1 MGLISL
7 ATDVIGG
14 GWSAVKGT
22 VQSSIWKEYFE
33 SGEMSEGILMKRGEK
48 ITVSGGKNTKS
59 DDNLISSG
67 SGIDIQEGQ
76 CMILVENG
84 KIVEFCA
91 EPGRYTYDS
100 SSAPSLYS
108 GENKGL
114 KALGKEIL
122 SQWSAGGQRFSTQRV
137 YFINMGEIISA
148 PIKWGCGDIAF
159 HHTTQMLNGAPP
171 IELDVTLKGNGQ
183 VTIKISDPVKF
194 YTMIGAQAAGA
205 DSDSV
210 IRVTDEGIM
219 SNLRSGIVDKI
230 AEAISTLGAEQ
241 PTAYTAIRSKSSE
254 ITKYMNEFLSNE
266 WAGERGFEICS
277 FTVNGSFTPT
287 EEDKE
292 AIQEM
297 QKSFTM
303 GANMNAANY
312 DIQKTMARGV
322 EAAGQN
328 GGASG
333 LFGVGMGM
341 NMMGGAGLGNMTAQP
356 TQAVAQQQS
365 VNIAPVAKAETWAC
379 GCGCE
384 NVGKFCTNCGAAKPN
399 SDEWICSCGTKN
411 KGKFCQE
418 CGASKSAAKKYKCN
432 KCGWVPED
440 ETKPPKFCPECG
452 DPFNE
457 EDV

>member
-1 MGLISL
+1 MGLINLAKDVLSGGMNAVTGSL
-7 ATDVIGG
+7 Q
-14 GWSAVKGT
+14 SAA
-22 VQSSIWKEYFE
+22 WKEYFE
-33 SGEMSEGILMKRGEK
+33 SGEMSGGILMKRGEK
-48 ITVSGGKNTKS
+48 IVVSGGKNTKS
-59 DDNLISSG
+59 DDNFISSG
-67 SGIDIQEGQ
+67 SGIDVQEGQ

-84 KIVEFCA
+84 RIVEFCA

-100 SSAPSLYS
+100 STAPSVFS

-137 YFINMGEIISA
+137 YFINLGEIISA

-171 IELDVTLKGNGQ
+171 IELDITLKGNGQ
-183 VTIKISDPVKF
+183 VTIKINDPVKF
-194 YTMIGAQAAGA
+194 YTMIGAQVAGT
-205 DSDSV
+205 DSASV

-219 SNLRSGIVDKI
+219 SNLKSGIVDKV
-230 AEAISTLGAEQ
+230 AEAISALGAEQ

-254 ITKYMNEFLSNE
+254 ITRYMNEFLSNE

-287 EEDKE
+287 EEDKD

-297 QKSFTM
+297 QKTFTM

-328 GGASG
+328 GGTNG

-341 NMMGGAGLGNMTAQP
+341 NMIGGAGLGNMTAQP
-356 TQAVAQQQS
+356 MQATPQQPASVAPN
-365 VNIAPVAKAETWAC
+365 VKADTWTC
-379 GCGCE
+379 GCGQE
-384 NVGKFCTNCGAAKPN
+384 NTGKFCVNCGNSKPVADEWVCSCGARNTGKFCPECGAAKPVV
-399 SDEWICSCGTKN
+399 
-411 KGKFCQE
+411 
-418 CGASKSAAKKYKCN
+418 KKYKCD

-457 EDV
+457 QDA

>member
-7 ATDVIGG
+7 AFDAVSGG
-14 GWSAVKGT
+14 YKALTGSLESAA
-22 VQSSIWKEYFE
+22 WKEYFE
-33 SGEMSEGILMKRGEK
+33 SGDMSGGVLMKRGEK
-48 ITVSGGKNTKS
+48 ILVSGGKNTKA

-91 EPGRYTYDS
+91 QPGRYTYDS
-100 SSAPSLYS
+100 STAPSLFS

-122 SQWSAGGQRFSTQRV
+122 SQWSAGGQRMSTQRV
-137 YFINMGEIISA
+137 YFINLGEIISA

-171 IELDVTLKGNGQ
+171 IELDITLKGNGQ
-183 VTIKISDPVKF
+183 VTIKINDPVKF
-194 YTMIGAQAAGA
+194 FTMIGAQATGT
-205 DSDSV
+205 DSSSV
-210 IRVTDEGIM
+210 IRVTDDGIM
-219 SNLRSGIVDKI
+219 SNLKSGIVDKV
-230 AEAISTLGAEQ
+230 AEAVSTLGYEQ
-241 PTAYTAIRSKSSE
+241 PTPYTALRSKSSE
-254 ITKYMNEFLSNE
+254 IAGYLNNLLSNE
-266 WAGERGFEICS
+266 WSGERGFEICS
-277 FTVNGSFTPT
+277 FTVNGAFMPT

-297 QKSFTM
+297 QKTFTM
-303 GANMNAANY
+303 GANINAANY

-328 GGASG
+328 GGTSG
-333 LFGVGMGM
+333 LFGMGMGM

-356 TQAVAQQQS
+356 VVQQT
-365 VNIAPVAKAETWAC
+365 PVAAAQVSAPAKDSWVCSC
-379 GCGCE
+379 GQENTSKFCVNCGSPKPSSNEWVCSCGAK
-384 NVGKFCTNCGAAKPN
+384 NTGKFC
-399 SDEWICSCGTKN
+399 S
-411 KGKFCQE
+411 E
-418 CGASKSAAKKYKCN
+418 CGAQKSVVKNFKCD
-432 KCGWVPED
+432 KCGWKPE
-440 ETKPPKFCPECG
+440 EGAKLPKFCPECG

-457 EDV
+457 LDVE